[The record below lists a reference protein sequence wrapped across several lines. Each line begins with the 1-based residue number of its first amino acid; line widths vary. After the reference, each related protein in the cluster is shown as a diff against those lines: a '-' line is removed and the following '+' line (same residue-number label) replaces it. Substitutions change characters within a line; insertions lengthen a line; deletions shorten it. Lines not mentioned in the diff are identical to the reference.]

1 MSRVLV
7 SGGTGFVGRFIV
19 EHLADHGY
27 EVVVGART
35 PPATGH
41 FRAPTAFQPLALD
54 ATRDQGA
61 AFANIDHFVHAAF
74 EHVPGRY
81 RGGEG
86 NGPEGFRVANLD
98 GSLRLFREASMNG
111 VKTCLFLS
119 SRAVYGEQMPGLEL
133 MEETPCRPE
142 TLYGRLKLEAEQA
155 LAAMS
160 GPEFRPVNLR
170 VTGVYGETRPGTR
183 HKWQE
188 LVSDYLTGRPVLS
201 RAGTEVHGDDVG
213 AAVRLAIES
222 PREPAGCVTLNV
234 SDVLV
239 DNRALLAIV
248 KEITGST
255 HALPDAAP
263 LASFN
268 AMNTRRLRGMGW
280 QPGGIERLRRT
291 IGAMLA

>member
-35 PPATGH
+35 PPVTGH

-54 ATRDQGA
+54 ATRDQGP

-86 NGPEGFRVANLD
+86 NDPEGFRLANLD
-98 GSLRLFREASMNG
+98 GSLRLFREARTSG

-160 GPEFRPVNLR
+160 GREFRPVNLR

-183 HKWQE
+183 HKWQQ
-188 LVSDYLTGRPVLS
+188 LFSDYLAGRPVFP

-222 PREPAGCVTLNV
+222 PREPAGCATLNV

-239 DNRALLAIV
+239 ENRALLAIV

-255 HALPDAAP
+255 HALPDTAP
-263 LASFN
+263 VACFN
-268 AMNTRRLRGMGW
+268 AMDTRRLRGMGW

-291 IGAMLA
+291 IEALLA